1 MPGMQTFLVRVW
13 TPAAGE
19 EDDERLRLSG
29 VVEHV
34 ASRRRGTF
42 QGELDLLDFIQGC
55 LQAPQGVRHAVVD
68 EA

>member
-1 MPGMQTFLVRVW
+1 MQTFLVRVW

-19 EDDERLRLSG
+19 EDDGRSPFSG

-34 ASRRRGTF
+34 ASKRRGTF

-55 LQAPQGVRHAVVD
+55 LWAPQEVPQAVVD
-68 EA
+68 EV

>member
-1 MPGMQTFLVRVW
+1 MQTFLVRVW

-19 EDDERLRLSG
+19 EDEERPRLSG
-29 VVEHV
+29 MVEHV
-34 ASRRRGTF
+34 ASRRRETF

-55 LQAPQGVRHAVVD
+55 LQTPQEVRRAIVD

>member
-1 MPGMQTFLVRVW
+1 MQTFLVRVW

-19 EDDERLRLSG
+19 EDDERPRLSG

-34 ASRRRGTF
+34 PSRRKGTF

>member
-1 MPGMQTFLVRVW
+1 MQTFLVRVW

-19 EDDERLRLSG
+19 EDDERLRLSS

-34 ASRRRGTF
+34 ASQRRGTF

-55 LQAPQGVRHAVVD
+55 LQAPQGVRQAVVD